1 MSNLLG
7 SQHIAQIGIIVK
19 DVEKTA
25 RIWANTFGLPM
36 PEIKITDTIDK
47 TDAKY
52 KGIPTSARA
61 KLAFFNFDNIQ
72 VELIEPFGTPSTWN
86 DQLQEH
92 GDSLH
97 HIAFR
102 IKGMQEKIDG
112 LEKQDIDLVQK
123 GEYTGGRYAYLDG
136 VKKLGLILELLKND

>member
-1 MSNLLG
+1 VSDFLG
-7 SQHIAQIGIIVK
+7 LKHIAQIGIIVK
-19 DVEKTA
+19 DIEKTA
-25 RIWANTFGLPM
+25 RIWADTFGLPM
-36 PEIKITDTIDK
+36 PEIIITDTVDK

-52 KGIPTSARA
+52 QGNPTAARA

-112 LEKQDIDLVQK
+112 FENQNIDLIQK

-136 VKKLGLILELLKND
+136 VKQLGLILELLEND

>member
-1 MSNLLG
+1 VNNFLG

-25 RIWANTFGLPM
+25 KIWADTFGLPM
-36 PEIKITDTIDK
+36 PEIKITDTVDK
-47 TDAKY
+47 TEAKY
-52 KGIPTSARA
+52 RGKPTSAGA

-97 HIAFR
+97 HIAFK
-102 IKGMQEKIDG
+102 IKGMQQKIDG
-112 LEKQDIDLVQK
+112 LEKQGIDLIQK
-123 GEYTGGRYAYLDG
+123 GEYVGGRYAYLDSG
-136 VKKLGLILELLKND
+136 KQLGLILELLEND